1 MSTNK
6 HLIIGIGSPFGDDR
20 AGWLVIEHLQRMA
33 LPAQLT
39 LKSLDRP
46 GPELIGQMQG
56 FDQVTLIDAVRAHDQ
71 SVGIC
76 LPLDLS
82 QLMQQDSCSS
92 HGFGLA
98 HTLTLAQAL
107 GQLPPRLQ
115 LWGICIDDRLAGES
129 VSKEVIAAARHLA
142 QQLSGLA

>member
-6 HLIIGIGSPFGDDR
+6 HLIIGVGSPFGDDR
-20 AGWLVIEHLQRMA
+20 AGWRVIEQLQLMT
-33 LPAQLT
+33 LPTQLT

-46 GPELIGQMQG
+46 GPELIEQMQG
-56 FDQVTLIDAVRAHDQ
+56 FDRVTLIDAVRAQ
-71 SVGIC
+71 GYPVGTC
-76 LPLDLS
+76 LSLDLN

-98 HTLTLAQAL
+98 HTLALARAL

-115 LWGICIDDRLAGES
+115 LWGICIDDRLTGES

-142 QQLSGLA
+142 QRLSGLA